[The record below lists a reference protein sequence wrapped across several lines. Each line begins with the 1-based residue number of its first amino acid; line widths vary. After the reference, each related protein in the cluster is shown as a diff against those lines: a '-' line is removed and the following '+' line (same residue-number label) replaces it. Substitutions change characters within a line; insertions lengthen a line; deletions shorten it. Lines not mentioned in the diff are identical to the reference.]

1 MSEVSDPDDAGTSGS
16 GGAVAPG
23 GGADVELVDAGLWT
37 VPNLITLVRLL
48 CIPLFLWLLFV
59 QEAQAAAAVLLA
71 LLGAT
76 DWVDGYV
83 ARRFGQVSTVGKMF
97 DPTVDRLLLIV
108 GVGSIIIVGAVPL
121 WLGLIV
127 VVREIVLSIWVVALL
142 ALGGAR
148 MDVTMAGKTGTFLMM
163 AAFPAFLMAS
173 DERLAEGVRN
183 VLELIAWGCALPGL
197 VFSMVAFVG
206 YFPMGLESLRRGRAE
221 AAS

>member
-1 MSEVSDPDDAGTSGS
+1 MSEVNGPDDAGT
-16 GGAVAPG
+16 AVTG
-23 GGADVELVDAGLWT
+23 GGDGEDLVDAGLWT

-59 QEAQAAAAVLLA
+59 QEAQAAAAILLA

-97 DPTVDRLLLIV
+97 DPTVDRLLLII

-127 VVREIVLSIWVVALL
+127 VIREIVLSIWVVSLL

-173 DERLAEGVRN
+173 DERLSEGIRN
-183 VLELIAWGCALPGL
+183 VLELVAWGCAIPGL

-206 YFPMGLESLRRGRAE
+206 YFPMGLESLRRGRAA
-221 AAS
+221 AASAS